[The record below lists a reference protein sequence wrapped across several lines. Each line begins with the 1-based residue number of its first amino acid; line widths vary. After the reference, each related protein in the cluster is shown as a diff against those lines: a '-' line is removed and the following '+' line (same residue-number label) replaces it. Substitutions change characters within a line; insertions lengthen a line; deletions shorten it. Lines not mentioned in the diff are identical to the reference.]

1 MIWEFLNVFWFSL
14 NSKWFFSGFIQPQ
27 TMNILHTGIS
37 GNLHLNLH
45 SVLSYITFHFPP
57 FPSYIYF
64 SFFLPCYTFPKS
76 FRRAV
81 ITVFEWRVCLP
92 YVYCLLT
99 KKSRKNAG
107 HMIWFDFHM
116 IWSHDS
122 KTGVIFG
129 LRWLLVLEA
138 RFGFFSENLL
148 VKFSWK
154 CYSFTTKVQ
163 KLQTTF
169 FPKEAGIIW

>member
-1 MIWEFLNVFWFSL
+1 MIFFRFYTAADDEYSTYWDIWKSSFKSTQCTQLYNFPLSPVSFLYLFL
-14 NSKWFFSGFIQPQ
+14 
-27 TMNILHTGIS
+27 
-37 GNLHLNLH
+37 
-45 SVLSYITFHFPP
+45 P
-57 FPSYIYF
+57 FLYLF
-64 SFFLPCYTFPKS
+64 LLFLPCYTFPKS

-138 RFGFFSENLL
+138 RFGFFRRIYL
-148 VKFSWK
+148 
-154 CYSFTTKVQ
+154 
-163 KLQTTF
+163 
-169 FPKEAGIIW
+169 